1 MTWCV
6 AVDCSSNSFTKTRAK
21 GVRFFQLPKNE
32 SLKKKWLQNIKR
44 ENLPKKPT
52 LCELHFE
59 ESCFKRDLQ
68 VIMFTYNLLLPCN
81 SNIIPDLM
89 CSILF

>member
-21 GVRFFQLPKNE
+21 GVQFFQLPKNE
-32 SLKKKWLQNIKR
+32 GLKKKWLQNIKR

-59 ESCFKRDLQ
+59 ESCIKSDLQ
-68 VIMFTYNLLLPCN
+68 VICLHMIYCYQF
-81 SNIIPDLM
+81 
-89 CSILF
+89 